1 MAKIAFGKLQLIKNN
16 EVKVF
21 DFNGQSIEVK
31 QYLPLDEKTQL
42 YERVI
47 NNSADDKGYYNIT
60 KVNFWLKLEILFT
73 YTNISFTEK
82 QKEDLFKLFDLVE
95 GSGLMKLILDNM
107 NPDELKEIFDTVWD
121 TIKNLY
127 QYANSAMGI
136 MQTIVADYDNL
147 NLETTELQS
156 KLADPNNLSLIKDII
171 TKLG

>member
-1 MAKIAFGKLQLIKNN
+1 
-16 EVKVF
+16 
-21 DFNGQSIEVK
+21 
-31 QYLPLDEKTQL
+31 
-42 YERVI
+42 
-47 NNSADDKGYYNIT
+47 
-60 KVNFWLKLEILFT
+60 
-73 YTNISFTEK
+73 
-82 QKEDLFKLFDLVE
+82 
-95 GSGLMKLILDNM
+95 MKLILDNM

-136 MQTIVADYDNL
+136 MQAIVADYDNL